1 MFQNQNILRKTKRF
15 QWKLQIIFFL
25 SIYNEK
31 QQQQEYCCVFL
42 FYFILFNR
50 YVKENL
56 HFIMQYLFDGIFN
69 VPFAFE

>member
-1 MFQNQNILRKTKRF
+1 MKNNNNNKNTV
-15 QWKLQIIFFL
+15 
-25 SIYNEK
+25 
-31 QQQQEYCCVFL
+31 VF

-69 VPFAFE
+69 VLFAFE